1 MCGLFLT
8 QRYKGY
14 TPFMASE
21 FTERI
26 YTLARKIPRGKV
38 ATYGQLA
45 QLAGSPGAARAV
57 GSAMRSNP
65 DIPKTPCHRVV
76 AADGSLTGYSA
87 GQGISTK
94 RKMLIDEGVSFKG
107 AKVALKESQWKGL

>member
-1 MCGLFLT
+1 
-8 QRYKGY
+8 
-14 TPFMASE
+14 MASV
-21 FTERI
+21 FTETI
-26 YTLARKIPRGKV
+26 YALARKIPKGTV

-76 AADGSLTGYSA
+76 ASDGSLTGYSA

-107 AKVALKESQWKGL
+107 TKVDLTVSQWKGN

>member
-1 MCGLFLT
+1 
-8 QRYKGY
+8 
-14 TPFMASE
+14 MASVFSE
-21 FTERI
+21 TI
-26 YTLARKIPRGKV
+26 YMLARKIPKGMV

-45 QLAGSPGAARAV
+45 LLAGSPGAARAV
-57 GSAMRSNP
+57 GSAMRRNP

-76 AADGSLTGYSA
+76 ASDGSLTGYSA

-107 AKVALKESQWKGL
+107 VKVDLKVSQWKGV